1 MKNNNLPEGIYEE
14 LINKNLEELLNLHT
28 EYISEKEDINHEESS
43 LILSAYIG
51 HLVRSGLQYI
61 HKNDDKDKENINK
74 KIEIINK
81 IINILA
87 ENTDK
92 EYISSIVPTPPQQL
106 LSLYRKENNI
116 TLLNKKIKIERPITS
131 LCQSSIFTGA
141 KHEPQLI
148 NELKKEISTCHQID
162 MLVSFIKYSGLAL
175 MLDKLT
181 EFTNNGGKLRIITTT
196 YMKATDIKS
205 IQTLSSLKNTEI
217 KINYNIKS
225 TRLHAKAYIFQRD
238 TGFSTAYVGSS
249 NISASAMTNGVEW
262 NVKVTQKDMSDT
274 YEKMKATF
282 ETYWNDKDFILYDES
297 QEKELSISL
306 GKSADKSNTFFMD
319 MRPYGFQQEILEA
332 IQADRKIRN
341 NYKNLVIAA
350 TGTGKTVISAFDYK
364 RFCKENPYTKCRLLF
379 IVHRKEILEQSL
391 ATYRAI
397 LKDNNF
403 GELFVDGIK
412 PTQYDYLFASIQTF
426 NSQDLTKY
434 TTNDFYDYIVIDE
447 THHASASTYQK
458 LLTYYKPKILL
469 GLTATPERAD
479 GKDIFKYFDNRI
491 SAEIRLPEAIER
503 GLLCPF
509 HYFGVSDSIDYSTIT
524 WERGKYKESELN
536 NVLTINEVSAKVR
549 INTIIQA
556 INKYITDIQEIKGL
570 GFCVSKEHAQYM
582 SNQFNSNGISSIAL
596 TADSDSN
603 VRSEARN
610 KLKKGE
616 YKFIFVVDIYNE
628 GVDIPEV
635 NTVLFLRPTESLT
648 IFLQQLGRGL
658 RNADNKEFLTVLDFI
673 GQSNKKYNFEEKFNS
688 LLYISRQK
696 LENEINKGF
705 VSLPKNCYITLEKKA
720 TEYILENIKGYFSK
734 NNLHIER
741 LKTFKA
747 DFGIESTLKNYLEKY
762 NIESGSIYK
771 SFSFNQLLFK
781 AGLREEYHEPIYENA
796 YKILGKI
803 SQINS
808 FRFIDFII
816 NILNNNINVTNDI
829 EKRMLQMF
837 QFTIENSISKDITFN
852 EILNNIKIFKEN
864 KILCSEI
871 IELLEYNKSKIDFI
885 DKQIDL
891 GFECPLDVYCSYS
904 KDQILVAC
912 DFFNVGGVREGVR
925 YLEDKK
931 LDLFFVTLNKSEKD
945 YSPSTMYKDYSLN
958 EKLFHWQSQSTT
970 TETGEVGQRY
980 INHKKTGNK
989 ILLFVREEKKNK
1001 YGITET
1007 YTFLG
1012 TANYIS
1018 HEGSKP
1024 MSILWELD
1032 YPIPAKYIKETQKM
1046 VAI

>member
-1 MKNNNLPEGIYEE
+1 MNNNNLPEGIYEE

-61 HKNDDKDKENINK
+61 HKNDDKDNENINK
-74 KIEIINK
+74 KVDIINK

-92 EYISSIVPTPPQQL
+92 EYISSIIPTPPQQL
-106 LSLYRKENNI
+106 LSLYKKENNI

-175 MLDKLT
+175 LLDKLI

-196 YMKATDIKS
+196 YMQATDIKA

-217 KINYNIKS
+217 KINYNTKS

-249 NISASAMTNGVEW
+249 NISAPAITSGLEW

-306 GKSADKSNTFFMD
+306 DKSVDKSNTFFMD
-319 MRPYGFQQEILEA
+319 IRPYGFQQEILEA

-364 RFCKENPYTKCRLLF
+364 RFCNENPHIKCRLLF

-426 NSQDLTKY
+426 NSQDLTKF

-447 THHASASTYQK
+447 THHASANTYQK
-458 LLTYYKPKILL
+458 LLNYYKPKILL

-491 SAEIRLPEAIER
+491 SAEIRLLEAIER

-582 SNQFNSNGISSIAL
+582 SNQFNNNGISSIAL

-603 VRSEARN
+603 IRSEARN
-610 KLKKGE
+610 KLKRGE

-688 LLYISRQK
+688 LLHISRQK

-747 DFGIESTLKNYLEKY
+747 DFGIEPTLKNYLEKY
-762 NIESGSIYK
+762 NMEAGSIYK

-808 FRFIDFII
+808 VRFIDFII
-816 NILNNNINVTNDI
+816 NILNNNINIANDL

-837 QFTIENSISKDITFN
+837 QFTVENNISKEIAFN

>member
-92 EYISSIVPTPPQQL
+92 EYISSIIPTPPQQL

-306 GKSADKSNTFFMD
+306 DKNADKFNTFFMD
-319 MRPYGFQQEILEA
+319 IRPYGFQQEILEA

-603 VRSEARN
+603 LRSEARN

-688 LLYISRQK
+688 LLHISRQK

-816 NILNNNINVTNDI
+816 NILNNNINITNDL

-980 INHKKTGNK
+980 IHHKETGNK

>member
-1 MKNNNLPEGIYEE
+1 
-14 LINKNLEELLNLHT
+14 
-28 EYISEKEDINHEESS
+28 
-43 LILSAYIG
+43 
-51 HLVRSGLQYI
+51 
-61 HKNDDKDKENINK
+61 
-74 KIEIINK
+74 
-81 IINILA
+81 
-87 ENTDK
+87 
-92 EYISSIVPTPPQQL
+92 
-106 LSLYRKENNI
+106 
-116 TLLNKKIKIERPITS
+116 
-131 LCQSSIFTGA
+131 
-141 KHEPQLI
+141 
-148 NELKKEISTCHQID
+148 
-162 MLVSFIKYSGLAL
+162 
-175 MLDKLT
+175 
-181 EFTNNGGKLRIITTT
+181 
-196 YMKATDIKS
+196 
-205 IQTLSSLKNTEI
+205 
-217 KINYNIKS
+217 
-225 TRLHAKAYIFQRD
+225 
-238 TGFSTAYVGSS
+238 
-249 NISASAMTNGVEW
+249 MTNGVEW

-306 GKSADKSNTFFMD
+306 DKNADKFNTFFMD
-319 MRPYGFQQEILEA
+319 IRPYGFQQEILEA

-603 VRSEARN
+603 LRSEARN

-635 NTVLFLRPTESLT
+635 NTVLFLRPTESL
-648 IFLQQLGRGL
+648 R
-658 RNADNKEFLTVLDFI
+658 
-673 GQSNKKYNFEEKFNS
+673 
-688 LLYISRQK
+688 
-696 LENEINKGF
+696 
-705 VSLPKNCYITLEKKA
+705 
-720 TEYILENIKGYFSK
+720 
-734 NNLHIER
+734 
-741 LKTFKA
+741 
-747 DFGIESTLKNYLEKY
+747 
-762 NIESGSIYK
+762 
-771 SFSFNQLLFK
+771 
-781 AGLREEYHEPIYENA
+781 
-796 YKILGKI
+796 
-803 SQINS
+803 
-808 FRFIDFII
+808 
-816 NILNNNINVTNDI
+816 
-829 EKRMLQMF
+829 
-837 QFTIENSISKDITFN
+837 
-852 EILNNIKIFKEN
+852 
-864 KILCSEI
+864 
-871 IELLEYNKSKIDFI
+871 
-885 DKQIDL
+885 
-891 GFECPLDVYCSYS
+891 
-904 KDQILVAC
+904 
-912 DFFNVGGVREGVR
+912 
-925 YLEDKK
+925 
-931 LDLFFVTLNKSEKD
+931 
-945 YSPSTMYKDYSLN
+945 
-958 EKLFHWQSQSTT
+958 
-970 TETGEVGQRY
+970 
-980 INHKKTGNK
+980 
-989 ILLFVREEKKNK
+989 
-1001 YGITET
+1001 
-1007 YTFLG
+1007 
-1012 TANYIS
+1012 
-1018 HEGSKP
+1018 
-1024 MSILWELD
+1024 
-1032 YPIPAKYIKETQKM
+1032 
-1046 VAI
+1046 

>member
-14 LINKNLEELLNLHT
+14 VINKNLEELLNLHT
-28 EYISEKEDINHEESS
+28 EYIPEKEYINHEESS

-74 KIEIINK
+74 KIKIINK

-92 EYISSIVPTPPQQL
+92 EYISSIIPTPPQQL

-116 TLLNKKIKIERPITS
+116 TLLKKKIKIERPITS

-274 YEKMKATF
+274 YEKMRATF

-306 GKSADKSNTFFMD
+306 DKNADKFNTFFMD
-319 MRPYGFQQEILEA
+319 IRPYGFQQEILEA

-364 RFCKENPYTKCRLLF
+364 RFCKENPHTKCRLLF

-603 VRSEARN
+603 LRSEARN
-610 KLKKGE
+610 KLKRGE

-658 RNADNKEFLTVLDFI
+658 RNSDNKEFLTVLDFI

-688 LLYISRQK
+688 LLHISRQK

-747 DFGIESTLKNYLEKY
+747 DFGIEPTLKNYLEKY

-816 NILNNNINVTNDI
+816 NILNNNINITNDL

-980 INHKKTGNK
+980 IHHKETGNK